1 LIGTL
6 PVVAVLIASG
16 LRKEISGDPLF
27 DGVSFRLRRGD
38 RLALAGPN
46 GAGKTTLLR
55 AITGETSLQGGELA
69 FAKDTRIALHDQ
81 RPPRGQGLTLREYS
95 LSGAGDLVAIEDELG
110 RLEHAMANGDHA
122 AGTLRRYSEA
132 QARLEHAGGW
142 AWRDRAAAVLRGL
155 GFGDADLDRPLDTF
169 SGGELTRA
177 SLARALSADPDLLLL
192 DEPTNHLDVESLE
205 WLERELTSLDAAIVL
220 VAHDR
225 WFLEAV
231 TTAVLELGGPK
242 PFFFDGP
249 WHAWRREKAA
259 RASAAATQLDRV
271 SDDIERLERFVA
283 RFRYKRSKAKQA
295 QAKLSQIGR
304 LEKER
309 RAAAQELES
318 MTKKRRT
325 LGFEF
330 LRPARTGRIVLE
342 ADDLAVSAGD
352 KLLLEGASLVLERG
366 EHVALVGPNGSGKTT
381 LLETLLGAR
390 EADEGRVKVGHGVV
404 PAYFSQHEA
413 ELPDRGSILDVT
425 SAATGLPRP
434 QAQKLLGR
442 FLFSGWETHEKSV
455 AVLSG
460 GERRR
465 LALAL
470 VVASGANLLVLD
482 EPTNHLDLES
492 REALEA
498 ALEAFPGTVLL
509 VSHDRAVLD
518 AVPDRIV
525 SVEGRTL
532 RSYDGG
538 WADVVRER
546 ESAPAIP
553 DKPPAK
559 RSTKTPA
566 PPRRKSELDVV
577 EKRISELEV
586 QVAELEGRLAESW
599 TDMDL
604 LASYTAGREELDG
617 LLARWEVLFAEAQTS
632 ADDIVVPP
640 AG

>member
-1 LIGTL
+1 M
-6 PVVAVLIASG
+6 AVLTASG
-16 LRKEISGDPLF
+16 LRKEFSGDPLF

-38 RLALAGPN
+38 RLALAGAN

-55 AITGETSLQGGELA
+55 ALIGETSLTSGELA
-69 FAKDTRIALHDQ
+69 FAKDTRVALHDQ

-95 LSGAGDLVAIEDELG
+95 LSGAGDLVAIEKELT
-110 RLEHAMANGDHA
+110 RLEQAMATGDHA
-122 AGTLRRYSEA
+122 PATLRRYSEA

-142 AWRDRAAAVLRGL
+142 GWRDRAAAILRGL
-155 GFGDADLDRPLDTF
+155 GFRDADLDRPLDTF

-242 PFFFDGP
+242 PFYFDGP
-249 WHAWRREKAA
+249 WHAWRLEKAA
-259 RASAAATQLDRV
+259 RASAAATQLNRV

-283 RFRYKRSKAKQA
+283 RFRYKKSKAKQA

-304 LEKER
+304 LEQER
-309 RAAAQELES
+309 RAAAEELES
-318 MTKKRRT
+318 MTKRRRT

-330 LRPARTGRIVLE
+330 LKPARTGRIVLE
-342 ADDLAVSAGD
+342 ADDLVVSAGD
-352 KLLLEGASLVLERG
+352 KLLLDGASVVLERG

-381 LLETLLGAR
+381 LLETLLGFR
-390 EADEGRVKVGHGVV
+390 EPDEGRLKLGHGVV

-413 ELPDRGSILDVT
+413 ELPDRGSILEVT
-425 SAATGLPRP
+425 VAETGLPRP
-434 QAQKLLGR
+434 QAQNLLGR
-442 FLFSGWETHEKSV
+442 FLFSGWETHEKQVS
-455 AVLSG
+455 VLSG

-525 SVEGRTL
+525 AVEDLAL

-538 WADVVRER
+538 WADMIRER
-546 ESAPAIP
+546 STSRDAADSSEPARSAPKRAP
-553 DKPPAK
+553 KPPV
-559 RSTKTPA
+559 RQRP
-566 PPRRKSELDVV
+566 SELDRV
-577 EKRISELEV
+577 EKRISELEPR
-586 QVAELEGRLAESW
+586 VAELENRLAENW

-604 LASYTAGREELDG
+604 LASYTASREELDG
-617 LLARWEVLFAEAQTS
+617 LLANWEVLFAEAQV
-632 ADDIVVPP
+632 A
-640 AG
+640 AE